1 MQPCRFLAAPLLVAL
16 AVLTGAPTAA
26 HGAGPPVVVDADPG
40 VDPGLLRRVREVVAR
55 RRSIRDDLALP
66 AAAAVSPER
75 AAMEQRRSSIRLALE
90 RAQRLE
96 SEAAWDGCVREAAS
110 ALSDATLVLG
120 KEAELSLLRD
130 LHVQIGACMTL
141 NQNEANARPHFIAAA
156 LLDESPIK
164 TGLHR
169 EEAERAQI
177 AARDEVLGR
186 SQGKVRIETTPPGA
200 DVWIDGHRASG
211 VTPLDVTV
219 RLGDH
224 FITTR
229 RFRFEPHTERTV
241 LQPSGLFRIALDPA
255 RRETLR
261 EQLGALGGA
270 GAAAP
275 PAFEVRLA
283 RAAWSRAEQVV
294 LVRPESTMRGS
305 KSRVQLLD
313 ALTGALLRKASVDPG
328 DDEAALRR
336 AVCEALGETCE
347 APSRGVPWYVWPLAG
362 AVLVSGAI
370 TAAVVANNSRDFR
383 LCPIAGCQ

>member
-1 MQPCRFLAAPLLVAL
+1 MKSRRSLAAPLSVAL
-16 AVLTGAPTAA
+16 AVLIEAPLAA
-26 HGAGPPVVVDADPG
+26 FGAGPPVVVDAAPGIDPS
-40 VDPGLLRRVREVVAR
+40 LLRRVREIVAR
-55 RRSIRDDLALP
+55 RRAIRDDLALP
-66 AAAAVSPER
+66 EASSVSPER

-120 KEAELSLLRD
+120 READLALLRD

-169 EEAERAQI
+169 EEAERAQS
-177 AARDEVLGR
+177 AARSEVLAR
-186 SQGKVRIETTPPGA
+186 SQGKVRIESIPPGA
-200 DVWIDGHRASG
+200 DVWIDGRRAPG
-211 VTPLDVTV
+211 VTPLDVSV

-241 LQPSGLFRIALDPA
+241 LQPSGLFRIAMDPA

-261 EQLGALGGA
+261 EQLGALRAA
-270 GAAAP
+270 GAKEP
-275 PAFEVRLA
+275 QGYEVLLA
-283 RAAWSRAEQVV
+283 RAVWSRAEQVV
-294 LVRPESTMRGS
+294 RVNPERS
-305 KSRVQLLD
+305 KSQVSVLD
-313 ALTGALLRKASVDPG
+313 ALTGAELRKTWVAPG
-328 DDEAALRR
+328 ADEAALRR
-336 AVCEALGETCE
+336 AVCDALGETCE
-347 APSRGVPWYVWPLAG
+347 APSRAVPWYVWPLAG
-362 AVLVSGAI
+362 AVLVSGVI
-370 TAAVVANNSRDFR
+370 TAAVVVNNNRDFR
-383 LCPIAGCQ
+383 VCPAAGCQ